1 MKGKRNVNM
10 STDVC
15 TAEASSRKIR
25 QHGHFSS
32 AVK

>member
-1 MKGKRNVNM
+1 MKGKRNVYM
-10 STDVC
+10 SKDVC

-25 QHGHFSS
+25 QREHFSS